1 MPLDALYKCWH
12 MDSRLNHGYYVAD
25 LITEVLGGGG
35 SSRLYQQLVKEK
47 QLFSNIEC
55 FHFGSVDTGL
65 FSIEGKLVKGVQMQ
79 EAEQAIE
86 EELVRLA
93 QEGINDKELT
103 KIKNKT
109 ESAIAFEDMNLMA
122 RCNSLAFYELLG
134 DAALFNS
141 DREKYFSVTANDILQ
156 YSRAILD
163 VKNSNTLCYYSE
175 N

>member
-1 MPLDALYKCWH
+1 
-12 MDSRLNHGYYVAD
+12 MDIAEKAVEDEILRL
-25 LITEVLGGGG
+25 T
-35 SSRLYQQLVKEK
+35 
-47 QLFSNIEC
+47 
-55 FHFGSVDTGL
+55 
-65 FSIEGKLVKGVQMQ
+65 
-79 EAEQAIE
+79 
-86 EELVRLA
+86 

-103 KIKNKT
+103 KIQNKT

-141 DREKYFSVTANDILQ
+141 DREKYFSVTANDILE
-156 YSRAILD
+156 YSRMILD

>member
-1 MPLDALYKCWH
+1 MED
-12 MDSRLNHGYYVAD
+12 
-25 LITEVLGGGG
+25 E
-35 SSRLYQQLVKEK
+35 LVKLKE
-47 QLFSNIEC
+47 
-55 FHFGSVDTGL
+55 
-65 FSIEGKLVKGVQMQ
+65 EGV
-79 EAEQAIE
+79 
-86 EELVRLA
+86 
-93 QEGINDKELT
+93 NDKELT

-156 YSRAILD
+156 YSRSILD
-163 VKNSNTLCYYSE
+163 VNNSNTLCYYSE

>member
-1 MPLDALYKCWH
+1 
-12 MDSRLNHGYYVAD
+12 MDSRLEHGYYVAD

-35 SSRLYQQLVKEK
+35 SSRLYQSLVKEK

-55 FHFGSVDTGL
+55 FHFGSVDKGL
-65 FSIEGKLVKGVQMQ
+65 FTIEGKLVKGVKM
-79 EAEQAIE
+79 ETAEKGIKD
-86 EELVRLA
+86 ELLRLT

-134 DAALFNS
+134 DAGLFNS
-141 DREKYFSVTANDILQ
+141 DREKYFSVTANDILE
-156 YSRAILD
+156 YSRTILD
-163 VKNSNTLCYYSE
+163 EKNSNTLCYYSE